1 MRFVPALLVLMSLSI
16 PVHADWD
23 AAGEAREAAAAKAEA
38 DRQAAVNKKNTAA
51 AARETLQK
59 EGIDTTGKSDDAVI
73 EMMDARMRQNKAAVD
88 QAQAKSI
95 SDMRKTLGTAA
106 DGKSDEE
113 VMAMYAARAQQQAEH
128 YQQQIEANRDQTDA
142 QLQSVT
148 GKTMQEMQNMSD
160 EELDKM
166 ADDLEK
172 KYGQ

>member
-1 MRFVPALLVLMSLSI
+1 MKFVPTLLVLMSLSI

-38 DRQAAVNKKNTAA
+38 DRQAAVDKKNMAA
-51 AARETLQK
+51 AARESLQK
-59 EGIDTTGKSDDAVI
+59 EGIDTTGKSDDEVI
-73 EMMDARMRQNKAAVD
+73 GMVNARMRQNKAATD
-88 QAQAKSI
+88 QALTKSI
-95 SDMRKTLGTAA
+95 SDMRKTLGAAA

-113 VMAMYAARAQQQAEH
+113 VMRMYTAH
-128 YQQQIEANRDQTDA
+128 YEQKMNANRGQADA

-148 GKTMQEMQNMSD
+148 GKTMQEMENMSE

-166 ADDLEK
+166 TDELEK

>member
-1 MRFVPALLVLMSLSI
+1 MRFVPALLVLMSLSL

-59 EGIDTTGKSDDAVI
+59 DGIDTTGKSDDAVI

-88 QAQAKSI
+88 QAQANSI

-106 DGKSDEE
+106 DGKSDAE
-113 VMAMYAARAQQQAEH
+113 VTVMYAAH
-128 YQQQIEANRDQTDA
+128 YQQQMESHRSQGDA

-148 GKTMQEMQNMSD
+148 GKTMQEMENMSE

-166 ADDLEK
+166 ADELEK

>member
-1 MRFVPALLVLMSLSI
+1 MRFVPALLVLMSLSL

-38 DRQAAVNKKNTAA
+38 DRQAAVDKKNTSA

-88 QAQAKSI
+88 QAQANSI
-95 SDMRKTLGTAA
+95 NHMRKTLGTAA

-113 VMAMYAARAQQQAEH
+113 VMRMYTAH
-128 YQQQIEANRDQTDA
+128 YQQKMQANSSQSDA

-148 GKTMQEMQNMSD
+148 GKTMQEMENMSD

-166 ADDLEK
+166 TGELEK

>member
-23 AAGEAREAAAAKAEA
+23 AAGEARAAAAAKADA
-38 DRQAAVNKKNTAA
+38 DRQAAVDKKNTAS

-59 EGIDTTGKSDDAVI
+59 EGIDTTGKSDDDVI
-73 EMMDARMRQNKAAVD
+73 EMINARMQQNKAAVD

-106 DGKSDEE
+106 DGKSDAE
-113 VMAMYAARAQQQAEH
+113 VMTMYTAH
-128 YQQQIEANRDQTDA
+128 YQQQMETHRSQGDA

-148 GKTMQEMQNMSD
+148 GKTMQEMENMSE

>member
-1 MRFVPALLVLMSLSI
+1 MRFVPALLVLMSLSL

-88 QAQAKSI
+88 QAQANSI
-95 SDMRKTLGTAA
+95 NHMRKTLGTAA

-113 VMAMYAARAQQQAEH
+113 VTQLYAAH
-128 YQQQIEANRDQTDA
+128 YQQQMESHRSQGDA
-142 QLQSVT
+142 QLKSVT
-148 GKTMQEMQNMSD
+148 GKSMQEMENMSD

-166 ADDLEK
+166 ADELEK